1 MYYTDMEAAMNA
13 IIRKVKRANQNGEF
27 WFGFQDV
34 DRTAHR
40 VCFQATISRVR
51 YTAYGT
57 YESLDV
63 YAVEHG
69 PTQRDVD
76 VISALLDAGWEPK
89 SVVTE

>member
-1 MYYTDMEAAMNA
+1 MSDIT
-13 IIRKVKRANQNGEF
+13 RKAKQANQNGEF

-34 DRTAHR
+34 DRPAHR
-40 VCFQATISRVR
+40 VCFRATINRVR

-57 YESLDV
+57 YESPDV

-76 VISALLDAGWEPK
+76 VISALLDDGWEPM
-89 SVVTE
+89 SGVTE